1 METNCMEVKGTS
13 TVLLMHF
20 CTADIH
26 SFIIFGVGA
35 AISNALCDKPQTT
48 QNWHFRVLST
58 S

>member
-48 QNWHFRVLST
+48 QN
-58 S
+58 